1 LSWRLERKLQVG
13 LFSAIGIFLVIGLL
27 SYYNVRRLTE
37 NSRLVTRTQKVLAE
51 LETTLAAVTD
61 VESGTRGYVITGDSR
76 FLDPVHLG
84 VPRVRG
90 QLQVLREL
98 TPDNARQ
105 QERLAQLASKAEE
118 KIRFNEQVVAVRQT
132 EGAQAATRLI
142 ETGKGK
148 LAMDEIRRLTG
159 EMAGEEDA
167 LLIQRT
173 EESERAAIRTTV
185 AMGALVLLAMILLAG
200 AHHVTRRDLAYRRR
214 AEEGAQEAQ
223 AKLQESISQLEKRT
237 AEITLLSQL
246 AQLLQVCQTQEEAYR
261 VVVGSAQKLFPT
273 ESGALCVLKG
283 AHQLVEVVASWGD
296 TPGTTAVFSPEDC
309 WALRSGRAH
318 CVDDPGSAV
327 RCPHVTPTPA
337 LCYLCI
343 PLMAQGEALGILH
356 LQGAPQQESTTEAMQ
371 EHLKAAKKELASTL
385 AEHTALALA
394 NLRLRDT
401 LRIQSIRD
409 PLTGA
414 FNRRYMVESLERELH
429 RATRS
434 ERPLGAILVDID
446 HFKKYND
453 TYGHEAGDALLK
465 ELAKF
470 LQSQVRGGDIAC
482 RYGGE
487 EFVLILPEASPEVT
501 LRRAEQMR
509 EGVKR
514 LNIIHNGQPLGRITL
529 SLGVAGFPG
538 DGQTH
543 DELLRAADAA
553 LYQAK
558 ERGRDRVVVGQVSAL
573 KGNETAG

>member
-1 LSWRLERKLQVG
+1 LSWHLERKLRVG
-13 LFSAIGIFLVIGLL
+13 LFSAIGVFLVIGLL

-37 NSRLVTRTQKVLAE
+37 NSRLVTHTQKVLAE
-51 LETTLAAVTD
+51 LEATLAAVTD
-61 VESGTRGYVITGDSR
+61 VESGTRGYVITGDRR
-76 FLDPVHLG
+76 FLDPVRVA

-90 QLQVLREL
+90 QLQVVRGL
-98 TPDNARQ
+98 TSDNARQ
-105 QERLAQLASKAEE
+105 QGRLVQLASKVEE
-118 KIRFNEQVVAVRQT
+118 KIRFNEQVIAVRQN
-132 EGAQAATRLI
+132 EGGQAATRLI

-148 LAMDEIRRLTG
+148 LAMDEIRRLVG
-159 EMAGEEDA
+159 EMVGEENT

-173 EESERAAIRTTV
+173 EESERAAIRTSV
-185 AMGALVLLAMILLAG
+185 AVAALLLLAMILLAG
-200 AHHVTRRDLAYRRR
+200 AYHVTQRDLAYRRQ

-223 AKLQESISQLEKRT
+223 AKLQQSISQLEKRT

-246 AQLLQVCQTQEEAYR
+246 AQLLQVCQTEEEAYR
-261 VVVGSAQKLFPT
+261 VVAGSAQKLFPT
-273 ESGALCVLKG
+273 ESGALCVLRDSR
-283 AHQLVEVVASWGD
+283 QLAEVVASWGD
-296 TPGTTAVFSPEDC
+296 DPGTASMFPPEDC
-309 WALRSGRAH
+309 WALRSGRSH
-318 CVDDPGSAV
+318 CVEETGSAV
-327 RCPHVTPTPA
+327 RCPHVRPAPA

-343 PLMAQGEALGILH
+343 PLMAQGKALGILH
-356 LQGAPQQESTTEAMQ
+356 FQGAPQQEPATEAMQ
-371 EHLKAAKKELASTL
+371 ERLKAAKKELASTL
-385 AEHTALALA
+385 AEHVSLALA
-394 NLRLRDT
+394 NLRLRET
-401 LRIQSIRD
+401 LRTQSIRD

-429 RATRS
+429 RASRS
-434 ERPLGAILVDID
+434 ERPLGAIMVDID

-470 LQSQVRGGDIAC
+470 LQAQVRGGDIAC

-514 LNIIHNGQPLGRITL
+514 LNVVHHGQPLGRITL
-529 SLGVAGFPG
+529 SLGVAGYPG
-538 DGQTH
+538 DGQTP

-558 ERGRDRVVVGQVSAL
+558 ERGRDRVVVSQAP
-573 KGNETAG
+573 A